1 MSGAGQRGG
10 TVLVVGA
17 DGLVGGELFRRFSE
31 RGSTVG
37 TSRRAGS
44 NFLKLDLAEA
54 SSGWQLPE
62 QVSLAF
68 LCAAVTSLQGCRAN
82 PAASR
87 QVNVANTRAL
97 AEQLVASGARVVF
110 LSTGLVFDG
119 TQPFWR
125 ESDAVNPRCE
135 YGRQKVEAERAL
147 LAWGERVA
155 VVRLA
160 KVIAPGM
167 LLFRRWA
174 EELRAGRSIR
184 PFSDYVMSPITLDF
198 VAQVMGQLAAR
209 WAPGVLHVGA
219 DADVSYAAAA
229 ARLAT
234 RLGVSADLV
243 QPTTS
248 RAAGVDLEILPQF
261 TTLGTSRL
269 RTELGLATP
278 SATRALDDCF
288 ASL

>member
-17 DGLVGGELFRRFSE
+17 DGLVGGELFRRFNE
-31 RGSTVG
+31 CGQTVG

-44 NFLKLDLAEA
+44 NFLRLDLAEPGP
-54 SSGWQLPE
+54 GWQLPG
-62 QVSLAF
+62 QVSTAF
-68 LCAAVTSLQGCRAN
+68 LCAAVSSLQHCREN

-87 QVNVANTRAL
+87 QVNVTNTVAL
-97 AEQLVASGARVVF
+97 AEQLVACGTRVVF

-135 YGRQKVEAERAL
+135 YGRQKAEAERAL
-147 LAWGERVA
+147 LALGERVA

-160 KVIAPGM
+160 KVVAPGL

-174 EELRAGRSIR
+174 EELRAGRSIC
-184 PFSDYVMSPITLDF
+184 PFSDYVMSPVTLDF
-198 VAQVMGQLAAR
+198 VAQAMGQLAAR
-209 WAPGVLHVGA
+209 WIPGVMHVGS
-219 DADVSYAAAA
+219 DAEVSYADAA
-229 ARLAT
+229 ARLAA
-234 RLGVSADLV
+234 RLGANADLV

-248 RAAGVDLEILPQF
+248 RAAGVDLEIVPQF
-261 TTLGTSRL
+261 TTLDTTRL
-269 RTELGLATP
+269 RTGLGLATP
-278 SATRALDDCF
+278 SATQALDNCF